1 MVLFMCFAVT
11 CWLTRST
18 RDILTNKGFFL
29 KSSSVQSWYLNHPV
43 ESLVCSSRKSV
54 LLAKVLPVIIYF
66 NKYSA
71 MTSALLC
78 CAHFNFTKPKLLV
91 ASRIYGGTWMDLYR
105 GWEEIFCYFWGPEHG
120 HFHVSCSL
128 WYTTL
133 FTFYLFQV
141 GHGGVGVR
149 MKMFTVFTGHSG
161 QNIYLYDFGGAE
173 LAELGGPAPPH
184 FMLHSPDCTSDINM
198 Q

>member
-1 MVLFMCFAVT
+1 MVLLMCFAVT

-29 KSSSVQSWYLNHPV
+29 KSSSVQSWYLTHPV
-43 ESLVCSSRKSV
+43 ESLVCSSRKSM
-54 LLAKVLPVIIYF
+54 LLAKVLPVIIYL

-78 CAHFNFTKPKLLV
+78 CEHFNFIKPKLLV
-91 ASRIYGGTWMDLYR
+91 VSRIYGGTWMDSYR
-105 GWEEIFCYFWGPEHG
+105 GWEEIFCYFWGPRTWTL
-120 HFHVSCSL
+120 SCL
-128 WYTTL
+128 MLPMVHY
-133 FTFYLFQV
+133 TFYLFQV

-149 MKMFTVFTGHSG
+149 VKMSTVFTGHFG
-161 QNIYLYDFGGAE
+161 QNIYLYDFGGIE

-184 FMLHSPDCTSDINM
+184 FMLQFPDCTSDINL